1 MKKVFLVML
10 FLLFAQVGL
19 WASECYHYHT
29 KKNYKIVTVKGIP
42 QLQITTM
49 DPNGISMVDQQQ
61 IPILQVGDAIKIVD
75 QNRDIMLLADHQAYY
90 LLAAEFYD
98 VDRVTPVK
106 IADRKDVKSTFD
118 ADMLCIN
125 GKWFSYSFDAYS
137 KKIVKTAS
145 KLFPNEP
152 TVLAQ
157 FQNRRYL
164 LKDRNHIYSY
174 ERAQLTADIFEGL
187 NAATIQCHKLE
198 NNEDKYL
205 LTDGNAVYV
214 YDVSNFDKED
224 ITESLLSLGLKRP
237 FTIEEVAQNWLNSF
251 VDFNDGNIWCY
262 VSAGLDLQD
271 GTTAYLYPVK
281 AQWLNKQHELI
292 NKDGKIYY
300 NGWDLINDQPPMN
313 VIAVAQLRS
322 LEMTTFGFYF
332 DGTAYYKDQDGEGR
346 LAPMPWLNKD
356 SKFVNGV
363 YSYQKG
369 LPNFFDDGKQLIF
382 PDYNSMQPQKT
393 LTHQS
398 GLKKMEVA
406 YAYDDKLLIESR
418 EIMNIADRESMV
430 FIGSTVDVIRGCD
443 GGKGQI
449 AVVIEYNYFFRDKNN
464 LYGYHSGDSTLT
476 LIKGIDPNS
485 IEKDNYRQLRK
496 LSHQPVVKN

>member
-1 MKKVFLVML
+1 MKKVFVVML

-42 QLQITTM
+42 QLQITIM
-49 DPNGISMVDQQQ
+49 DPNGISMADQQQ
-61 IPILQVGDAIKIVD
+61 IPILQVGNDIKIVD
-75 QNRDIMLLADHQAYY
+75 RNRHNMLLADHQAYY

-118 ADMLCIN
+118 ADLLYMH
-125 GKWFSYSFDAYS
+125 GKWFSFSFDPYV
-137 KKIVKTAS
+137 KKITKTAT
-145 KLFPNEP
+145 KLFPDKP
-152 TVLAQ
+152 IVLAQ

-164 LKDRNHIYSY
+164 LKDEKHVYCY
-174 ERAQLTADIFEGL
+174 EGTQLTAEIISGL
-187 NAATIQCHKLE
+187 NPATIQCLRLE

-205 LTDGNAVYV
+205 LTDGNTAYI
-214 YDVSNFDKED
+214 YDVSIFDQMD
-224 ITESLLSLGLKRP
+224 ITESLLSLDLKRP
-237 FTIEEVAQNWLNSF
+237 FTIKEVAQNWLNSF

-262 VSAGLDLQD
+262 ISAGLDLQD

-292 NKDGKIYY
+292 DKEGKIYY

-313 VIAVAQLRS
+313 LTAVAQPS
-322 LEMTTFGFYF
+322 LLEITTFGFYF
-332 DGTAYYKDQDGEGR
+332 DGIAFYKDQDGAGTLE
-346 LAPMPWLNKD
+346 PVTWLSKD

-369 LPNFFDDGKQLIF
+369 IPNFFDDGRQLVF
-382 PDYNSMQPQKT
+382 DDNT
-393 LTHQS
+393 LAKKRTIAHQS
-398 GLKKMEVA
+398 ALNDLKLA
-406 YAYDDKLLIESR
+406 YAYDDKLLIEDR
-418 EIMNIADRESMV
+418 EIMNIANRESMELL
-430 FIGSTVDVIRGCD
+430 GSTVDVIEGCD

-449 AVVIEYNYFFRDKNN
+449 PVVIEYNYFFRDKNHI
-464 LYGYHSGDSTLT
+464 YGYHSGDQTLT
-476 LIKGIDPNS
+476 LIKAIAPHT
-485 IEKDNYRQLRK
+485 IEKDNYEKLRELQK
-496 LSHQPVVKN
+496 KMKN